1 VKFYKFISVI
11 LHPVVIPTIG
21 CILYFLLLPNVNISS
36 EYKLSLLSLVFI
48 STYLVPVV
56 LLVLLKKL
64 KLIQSFKTETI
75 KERKLP
81 VAVMI
86 VLFYL
91 LGNTLSSTSLFYDI
105 GILFH
110 ATSLGLFIIYILFS
124 FNFKTS
130 IHLLSLG
137 VATGFFLVMYNKH
150 SPIFIVY
157 VILFMFMSG
166 ILANA
171 RLHLNAHTSKEVYTG
186 FILGLI
192 TPVATAY
199 FL

>member
-1 VKFYKFISVI
+1 MKFYKFISVI

-21 CILYFLLLPNVNISS
+21 CILYFLLLPNTNISS

-91 LGNTLSSTSLFYDI
+91 LGNTLSSTSIFYDI

-137 VATGFFLVMYNKH
+137 VATGFFFSDV
-150 SPIFIVY
+150 
-157 VILFMFMSG
+157 
-166 ILANA
+166 
-171 RLHLNAHTSKEVYTG
+171 
-186 FILGLI
+186 
-192 TPVATAY
+192 
-199 FL
+199 